1 MAENI
6 STNVSNSYKYINTEL
21 SKYDTDND
29 GSLSVFELENI
40 QDDEGLQLLNADIN
54 IQLGSD
60 ETNMADMESQVSS
73 LESKLASVK
82 DEQGA
87 ISSAWNSLKCLTGI
101 GSSTKKCEQAIQD
114 FKSGKITY
122 EEADTIISE
131 FSTKQKSSVN
141 LVANIATGVAAV
153 AVVASAVA
161 TGGLSLGVIA
171 AGAAVGGATK
181 AGIKFADRA
190 TNKVEGDA
198 LDGKQIA
205 KDALSGA
212 VDGAVSVATMGIGS
226 TAVAGTTVANQ
237 TLKQTV
243 IQGAKSGAKA
253 GAISGAAT
261 GAADYSIEAA
271 FEEDVDFNL
280 KDLAVNTAMTAAG
293 GAVAGGVMGGVTSGI
308 QYKNT
313 QAKLD
318 ANIQKQLD
326 VDEQALLE
334 LPEQSAIP
342 EEAVAKS
349 SSVDE
354 NTILLEATEQTKKI
368 DLRAKDNLDL
378 DRTTIEELSSQADEL
393 NKIYEE
399 NIQTARSQIKDE
411 FGDLES
417 VQEVSGRAKGED
429 SIFAKLAK
437 KFSKGKLETT
447 SQADCMDAI
456 GDAYG
461 TRIQM
466 KSIDVAESKE
476 LIEDC
481 LYGYDISY
489 DQFIKY
495 MNGDTSTLDSAGI
508 ETLKEIKGTIIDL
521 LKEKQTQEVVDQL
534 VDAIGSN
541 RLVITELNN
550 YGDDISSYFTNAQ
563 IQEIADAYYIQT
575 GESLKIVSYD
585 DFTNGAGTKFDLN
598 SSTDYTVNLETKG
611 AIKDSGYA
619 SSQMN
624 TKQKLADGSLGNGE
638 LQIRGVDL
646 NKFADAEHIPYDIR
660 TGKIKVDDPKYAD
673 VFKIIKGMTEDT
685 YKKYNQFLTDTYHAL
700 RLKEL
705 GIETNIP
712 KMSEIFTTDEIS
724 SEAMK
729 LLDMD
734 GLISV
739 SQRGH

>member
-6 STNVSNSYKYINTEL
+6 STNVSNTYKYVNTEL
-21 SKYDTDND
+21 SKYDTDGD
-29 GSLSVFELENI
+29 GSLSVFEMDSI
-40 QDDEGLQLLNADIN
+40 QDDDGLQLLSDDIRF
-54 IQLGSD
+54 QLGSY
-60 ETNMADMESQVSS
+60 ESNNVDMESQVSS
-73 LESKLASVK
+73 LESKLQGVK

-114 FKSGKITY
+114 FKAGKITY
-122 EEADTIISE
+122 EEADTIISG

-226 TAVAGTTVANQ
+226 TAVTGTTVANQ

-280 KDLAVNTAMTAAG
+280 KDLAVNTAVTAAG
-293 GAVAGGVMGGVTSGI
+293 GAVAGGVMGGVTSGV
-308 QYKNT
+308 QYKSA
-313 QAKLD
+313 QAKID
-318 ANIQKQLD
+318 TNVQKQLD
-326 VDEQALLE
+326 VDENALLE
-334 LPEQSAIP
+334 LPEHSAIP
-342 EEAVAKS
+342 EESIANS
-349 SSVDE
+349 SPIDE
-354 NTILLEATEQTKKI
+354 DTILLEATEQTKKI
-368 DLRAKDNLDL
+368 NARAADNPKVDKQVI
-378 DRTTIEELSSQADEL
+378 TELSDQADEL
-393 NKIYEE
+393 HKIYEQ
-399 NIQTARSQIKDE
+399 NIQTARSQIENE
-411 FGDLES
+411 FDGLGS
-417 VQEVSGRAKGED
+417 VETVSGRAKGED

-437 KFSKGKLETT
+437 KFSKGKLQST
-447 SQADCMDAI
+447 SQADCLDAI

-466 KSIDVAESKE
+466 KSISPSESKE

-481 LYGYDISY
+481 LYGYDLSY

-495 MNGDTSTLDSAGI
+495 MNGDVSSLDSASI
-508 ETLKEIKGTIIDL
+508 ETLDEIKDTVIDL
-521 LKEKQTQEVVDQL
+521 LKERQTQEVVDQL
-534 VDAIGSN
+534 VDAIGN
-541 RLVITELNN
+541 GRLVITELNN

-563 IQEIADAYYIQT
+563 LQEIADAYYVQT

-585 DFTNGAGTKFDLN
+585 DFTNGAGTKFDLQ
-598 SSTDYTVNLETKG
+598 SSTDYTVSLETDG

-638 LQIRGVDL
+638 LQIRGIDL

-660 TGKIKVDDPKYAD
+660 TDKIKIDDPKYAD
-673 VFKIIKGMTEDT
+673 VFKIIKGMSEDT
-685 YKKYNQFLTDTYHAL
+685 YTKYNQFLTDTYHAL

-705 GIETNIP
+705 GIETAMPDIS
-712 KMSEIFTTDEIS
+712 KVFSSDELS

-729 LLDMD
+729 LLDMK
-734 GLISV
+734 GLIEV

>member
-6 STNVSNSYKYINTEL
+6 STNVSNSYKYVNTEL
-21 SKYDTDND
+21 SKYDTDGD
-29 GSLSVFELENI
+29 GSLSVFEIDSI
-40 QDDEGLQLLNADIN
+40 QDDDGLQLLNDDIN

-60 ETNMADMESQVSS
+60 EANVGEMEFQVSS
-73 LESKLASVK
+73 LESKLAGIK

-114 FKSGKITY
+114 FKAGKITY

-226 TAVAGTTVANQ
+226 TAVTGTTVANQ

-243 IQGAKSGAKA
+243 IQGAKAGAKA

-280 KDLAVNTAMTAAG
+280 KDLAVNTAVTAAG
-293 GAVAGGVMGGVTSGI
+293 GAVAGGVMGGVTSGV
-308 QYKNT
+308 QYKST
-313 QAKLD
+313 QAKID
-318 ANIQKQLD
+318 ARAADNPKVDKQ
-326 VDEQALLE
+326 V
-334 LPEQSAIP
+334 I
-342 EEAVAKS
+342 
-349 SSVDE
+349 
-354 NTILLEATEQTKKI
+354 T
-368 DLRAKDNLDL
+368 
-378 DRTTIEELSSQADEL
+378 ELSDQADEL
-393 NKIYEE
+393 HKIYEQ
-399 NIQTARSQIKDE
+399 NIQTARSQIENE
-411 FGDLES
+411 FDGLGS
-417 VQEVSGRAKGED
+417 VETVSGRAKGED

-437 KFSKGKLETT
+437 KFSKGKLQST
-447 SQADCMDAI
+447 SQADCLDAI

-466 KSIDVAESKE
+466 RSISPSESKE

-481 LYGYDISY
+481 LYGYDLSY

-495 MNGDTSTLDSAGI
+495 MNGDVSSLDSASI
-508 ETLKEIKGTIIDL
+508 ETLDEIKDTVIDL
-521 LKEKQTQEVVDQL
+521 LKERQTQEVVDQL
-534 VDAIGSN
+534 VDAIGN
-541 RLVITELNN
+541 GRLVITELNN

-598 SSTDYTVNLETKG
+598 SSADYTVSIETDG

-660 TGKIKVDDPKYAD
+660 TGKIKIDDPKYAD
-673 VFKIIKGMTEDT
+673 IFKIIKGMSDDT
-685 YKKYNQFLTDTYHAL
+685 YQKYNQFLTDTYHSL

-705 GIETNIP
+705 GIETAMPDIS
-712 KMSEIFTTDEIS
+712 KVFSSDELS

-729 LLDMD
+729 LLDMK
-734 GLISV
+734 GLIEV